1 MSTLEETVPL
11 GDTTSDTSSESSQKS
26 MVWIIVAG
34 VVVVLLLLCFC
45 RDNTPDITGIT
56 VEQAKRKLKD
66 TEYTVGEKV
75 GFVEPLDG
83 NQLGKIA
90 EQQVDKETKKIHYK
104 MYQIDVNN
112 IDEYA
117 RLAKEKA
124 KQARQM
130 AVMQS
135 ELERA
140 MRATPPPPPPV
151 VEEVI
156 VEPPLPP
163 APIVE
168 QPEPPRK
175 RRVVDM
181 GFGSTGLSVRKASKA
196 PKDGFFW

>member
-1 MSTLEETVPL
+1 MSTLDVNPMISENEGDKKSSMSMWLIVAAIIAGVAL
-11 GDTTSDTSSESSQKS
+11 LCLCRDTTPS
-26 MVWIIVAG
+26 
-34 VVVVLLLLCFC
+34 
-45 RDNTPDITGIT
+45 ITGLT

-66 TEYTVGEKV
+66 TGYTVGEKV
-75 GFVEPLDG
+75 GFVDPIDG

-90 EQQVDKETKKIHYK
+90 EQQVDKEQKKIHYK

-130 AVMQS
+130 ALMQA

-140 MRATPPPPPPV
+140 MRAPPV
-151 VEEVI
+151 VIPEPTPEPVV
-156 VEPPLPP
+156 VEPEPTPP
-163 APIVE
+163 HVVE
-168 QPEPPRK
+168 PVVQQKK

-181 GFGSTGLSVRKASKA
+181 GFGSTGLSVRKSSKA
-196 PKDGFFW
+196 PREGFFW

>member
-1 MSTLEETVPL
+1 MSTLDVNPMISENEGDKKSSMSMWLILAAIIAGVAL
-11 GDTTSDTSSESSQKS
+11 LCLCRDTTPS
-26 MVWIIVAG
+26 
-34 VVVVLLLLCFC
+34 
-45 RDNTPDITGIT
+45 ITGLT

-66 TEYTVGEKV
+66 TGYTVGEKV
-75 GFVEPLDG
+75 GFVDPIDG

-90 EQQVDKETKKIHYK
+90 EQQVDKEQKKIHYK

-130 AVMQS
+130 ALMQA

-140 MRATPPPPPPV
+140 MRAPPV
-151 VEEVI
+151 VIPEPTPEPVV
-156 VEPPLPP
+156 VEPEPT
-163 APIVE
+163 
-168 QPEPPRK
+168 PEPVVEHVVQQKK

-181 GFGSTGLSVRKASKA
+181 GFGSTGLSVRKSSKA
-196 PKDGFFW
+196 PREGFFW

>member
-1 MSTLEETVPL
+1 MSTLDVNPMISENEGDKKSSMSMWLILAAIIAGVAL
-11 GDTTSDTSSESSQKS
+11 LCLCRDTTPS
-26 MVWIIVAG
+26 
-34 VVVVLLLLCFC
+34 
-45 RDNTPDITGIT
+45 ITGLT

-66 TEYTVGEKV
+66 TGYTVGEKV
-75 GFVEPLDG
+75 GFVDPIDG

-90 EQQVDKETKKIHYK
+90 EQQVDKEQKKIHYK

-130 AVMQS
+130 ALMQA

-140 MRATPPPPPPV
+140 MRAPPV
-151 VEEVI
+151 VIPEPTPEPVV
-156 VEPPLPP
+156 VEPEPTPP
-163 APIVE
+163 HVVE
-168 QPEPPRK
+168 PVVQQKK

-181 GFGSTGLSVRKASKA
+181 GFGSTGLSVRKSSKA
-196 PKDGFFW
+196 PREGFFW